1 MRKRKSRYMGR
12 RYSGTLEEDPMDG
25 LANLF
30 DVAMVFAVG
39 LMIALVSHHSLPELL
54 DPSSD
59 VTLVKN
65 PGSPDMEIIIKKGE
79 TIEILKA
86 TNESY
91 GGIGEKLGTA
101 YRLPNGEIIYVP
113 ENMTGEP

>member
-1 MRKRKSRYMGR
+1 MRFMQRKSH
-12 RYSGTLEEDPMDG
+12 STLDDDPMDG

-39 LMIALVSHHSLPELL
+39 LMLALVSYNSLPELL
-54 DPSSD
+54 DPTTD
-59 VTLVKN
+59 LTLVKN
-65 PGSPDMEIIIKKGE
+65 PGSPDMEIITKRGE
-79 TIEILKA
+79 NIEIRKI

-101 YRLPNGEIIYVP
+101 YLLPNGEVIYVP
-113 ENMTGEP
+113 ENMTG